1 MTSTARR
8 AESLPEW
15 PLPVQGGKC
24 VAMLGRHLAA
34 LREVILESPKE
45 DGGTIRLLTNL
56 LEVEAWVIDELY
68 RQRWQVELF
77 FRWLKVYA
85 HFDHLISETREAVL
99 FNFYVAV
106 IGVLLIYLHSECKP
120 SKYAFLL
127 LGMVAQGG
135 ATLEEIRPILQE
147 RERRIALERARVARR
162 RAEKNSQS

>member
-1 MTSTARR
+1 MRLAGSKRR
-8 AESLPEW
+8 SAPDVL
-15 PLPVQGGKC
+15 
-24 VAMLGRHLAA
+24 
-34 LREVILESPKE
+34 LREVIVDSPNE

-56 LEVEAWVIDELY
+56 LEVEAWVIGELY

-85 HFDHLISETREAVL
+85 HFDHLIGETREALL

-106 IGVLLIYLHSECKP
+106 IGVLMIYLCSECKP
-120 SKYAFLL
+120 SKYAYIM

-135 ATLEEIRPILQE
+135 ASLEEILPILQE

-162 RAEKNSQS
+162 RAEKRAQS